1 MHNAPSFRRIFRC
14 NDGGATYASC
24 RPTLSDPCLGAHCGI
39 QLEVRRRPL
48 DAGSSRGAVIAVHQ
62 RRWAGPPTKWVF
74 ARWESARNQSTEA
87 FLGGEFS
94 SSEIARNR
102 SARDSIRD
110 SIGPRQ
116 HWTATCRWTG
126 LVRHAGGCPRTGSTT
141 HGFARNFVLLRTTGI
156 VANHVLRRALR
167 PF

>member
-1 MHNAPSFRRIFRC
+1 MHSAPSFRRIFRC

-24 RPTLSDPCLGAHCGI
+24 RPTLNDPCLGAQCGT
-39 QLEVRRRPL
+39 QLEARRRPL
-48 DAGSSRGAVIAVHQ
+48 DASSSRGGAVIAVHQ
-62 RRWAGPPTKWVF
+62 RRWAGPPTRWVF

-126 LVRHAGGCPRTGSTT
+126 LVRHAGGCPRTGSQGTSSCFGRQGSWLTT
-141 HGFARNFVLLRTTGI
+141 CCGER
-156 VANHVLRRALR
+156 
-167 PF
+167 